1 MRENQN
7 ASKKSW
13 FDNIGTMGLPDVQGH
28 IRDAF
33 GVRLPDEKVVEVFGY
48 LPPDVRKRSST
59 NREKLEFVGDRV
71 GRLAAVVTLMGIL
84 TPEQRAVLNEMSKP
98 ATDNE
103 VYAAHLVRH
112 GLHTAIYPQDAARKI
127 PTTASDRDKNKL
139 AGDTYEALL
148 AAIYVSDRQAALDLA
163 SADTLELL
171 KYGTTPIEAKK
182 AYIKKYLYANARDN
196 AGPKRRE
203 FDGSHLTGPFLEMPD
218 VVAPALE
225 VSTLTRRELNLLG
238 TSVLELVLCEMLLRS
253 PLATVGDYE
262 EVMKTHMGEPIMVAH
277 AKKFGLD
284 KSLWGDENEI
294 HTNDKTLRDS
304 YAASIG
310 AFYVYDPAKAFAVAS
325 KNLSDVLALDPSYK
339 EAANKY
345 TKQITGKTA
354 RTIDYEHTLNDL
366 VRQITQKSHA
376 VPVLQAP
383 TYVVLQNPTE
393 TALSIVA
400 VVIPAG
406 VIDRMNPNAN
416 QHSNS
421 LAYFAA
427 TGEGQNKAI
436 STKKAAQNLI
446 EWMLRR
452 NLLVRNND
460 RITLNT
466 RVYGDEVRKLFES
479 SMYQNRYRLIPV
491 IARDKKVYLV
501 HAYGDFR
508 FWPTIS

>member
-1 MRENQN
+1 MFCEDGRLRAMRENQN

-71 GRLAAVVTLMGIL
+71 GRLAAVVTLIGIL

-103 VYAAHLVRH
+103 VYAAHLIRH
-112 GLHTAIYPQDAARKI
+112 GLHRAVYPQDPARKI
-127 PTTASDRDKNKL
+127 STTASDSDKNKL

-294 HTNDKTLRDS
+294 HTNDKNLRDS

-310 AFYVYDPAKAFAVAS
+310 AFYVYDPA
-325 KNLSDVLALDPSYK
+325 
-339 EAANKY
+339 
-345 TKQITGKTA
+345 
-354 RTIDYEHTLNDL
+354 
-366 VRQITQKSHA
+366 ITQKSHA